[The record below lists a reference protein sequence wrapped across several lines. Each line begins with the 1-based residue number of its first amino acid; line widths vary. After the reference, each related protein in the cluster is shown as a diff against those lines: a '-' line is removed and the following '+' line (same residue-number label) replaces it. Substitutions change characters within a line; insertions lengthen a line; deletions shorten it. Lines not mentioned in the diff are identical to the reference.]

1 MLVLFTLN
9 ELIMSCFNL
18 ASHRLYSCIF
28 GMHQKRDLFSAESR
42 AQGAFP
48 AVKQAMCPAHAIS
61 DGQNVA
67 TLETICMADGP
78 DRNGFSMHPKI

>member
-1 MLVLFTLN
+1 
-9 ELIMSCFNL
+9 
-18 ASHRLYSCIF
+18 
-28 GMHQKRDLFSAESR
+28 MHQKRDLFSAESR

-48 AVKQAMCPAHAIS
+48 AVKQAMCPAHAIR

-78 DRNGFSMHPKI
+78 DRNGFSMHPKSPRGFKKGEDPGASHRRHFRIVQ